1 MRIKTTDYKNFINI
15 TKDILFNEDFL
26 KLKEEYHHGNTNR
39 YDHSI
44 RVALN
49 VYKISKNRNMDYIS
63 ATRGALLHDFF
74 LREEVGYTMLNE
86 LTIHSEIA
94 VKNAI
99 KKFNINEHEQDII
112 RTHMYPITNEMP
124 KTKEAL
130 LVSAID
136 KKVSIKEGCKYN
148 ILRMNLQV
156 IDIEDIDLD
165 KYKLKEKEILNII
178 NAKAVS

>member
-1 MRIKTTDYKNFINI
+1 MNLQYNDLYNFLGIVG
-15 TKDILFNEDFL
+15 DIVSHPVFL
-26 KLKEEYHHGNTNR
+26 KLRFEKHHGSNR
-39 YDHSI
+39 YDHSL
-44 RVALN
+44 RVAIKT
-49 VYKISKNRNMDYIS
+49 YKYAIKHNMDVVEV
-63 ATRGALLHDFF
+63 TRASLLHDFF
-74 LREEVGYTMLNE
+74 FNKDFGSNEQLFKLRTHPMMSVVNSKMY
-86 LTIHSEIA
+86 
-94 VKNAI
+94 
-99 KKFNINEHEQDII
+99 FNINEAQEDII

-148 ILRMNLQV
+148 ILRMNLQ
-156 IDIEDIDLD
+156 IINIEDIDLD